1 MLNIMIIKA
10 KLSRQLFFLAL
21 AICSANLLFAQADNQ
36 EWKQASAS
44 SEAYSK
50 SRRKNTVPPY
60 GLVKV
65 KAMIAGTKSSGGD
78 NDVYFTVMSP
88 KNYQSLSLRE
98 KFTYH
103 MIHAEV
109 ESQNCDVSA
118 PILDEDL
125 KVFGTLPDAF
135 DEKNWS
141 ERQLNFLISNRD
153 SVLAL
158 ISESVNRSKRV
169 GLNYKIAIEHVN
181 GWEIIPLLIRTY
193 KIDHKDHDI
202 LTVLIQLMK
211 KNDYQPFMTSASY
224 VKLYGANSTDR
235 SFINFNQANEDL
247 ILNRAEAF
255 YNGRKK

>member
-1 MLNIMIIKA
+1 MLNIMIIKT
-10 KLSRQLFFLAL
+10 KHYSRILFFAVAML
-21 AICSANLLFAQADNQ
+21 SSTGLFAQEDNQ

-44 SEAYSK
+44 SQAYSK
-50 SRRKNTVPPY
+50 NRLKNTVPPY

-65 KAMIAGTKSSGGD
+65 KAMIAAIKSSGGD
-78 NDVYFTVMSP
+78 NDVYFLVMSP
-88 KNYQSLSLRE
+88 KSYQSLSLRE

-109 ESQNCDVSA
+109 ESQNCDISA

-125 KVFGTLPDAF
+125 KIFGALPDAF
-135 DEKNWS
+135 DEKSWS
-141 ERQLNFLISNRD
+141 ERQLNFLVSNRD

-169 GLNYKIAIEHVN
+169 GLNYKIAIEHIN
-181 GWEIIPLLIRTY
+181 GWEIIPLLIKTY
-193 KIDHKDHDI
+193 QIDHKDHDI

-211 KNDYQPFMTSASY
+211 KNDYQPFMASASY
-224 VKLYGANSTDR
+224 SKLYGNNSTYR

-247 ILNRAEAF
+247 ILSRAEAF